1 LSGGEA
7 LLRDDLHE
15 IIGHIRMIGNQRK
28 IDYPIILI
36 SNGRLM
42 NEEHLKFF
50 KEMNVHLSMSLPGYL
65 SFEEHTGVEHFF
77 ITVESLIG
85 QWTMAMLAY
94 CGKTIY
100 HRRFIAHGSH
110 VI

>member
-1 LSGGEA
+1 MDEIAIVLACDDRYAQHADVAAASM
-7 LLRDDLHE
+7 LLCRTDSRPLHFYLFDD
-15 IIGHIRMIGNQRK
+15 
-28 IDYPIILI
+28 
-36 SNGRLM
+36 
-42 NEEHLKFF
+42 
-50 KEMNVHLSMSLPGYL
+50 
-65 SFEEHTGVEHFF
+65 GVEHFF

-110 VI
+110 VICQIRWQLLSS